1 MKKDFNYIENYK
13 GVKIYQYDDN
23 KKYTA
28 TPDIYSIEHK
38 DLKGLK
44 TKIDEIKHKDI
55 IKYIMLD

>member
-28 TPDIYSIEHK
+28 TVYINSFEKKELK
-38 DLKGLK
+38 DLKA
-44 TKIDEIKHKDI
+44 KIDEI
-55 IKYIMLD
+55 IKEYIKKYRNLD